1 MRAWQRFV
9 AALLALST
17 TSCALVPLPLWPQR
31 QAAPQLRPQIDLELD
46 LIPPAPISVQPSLWE
61 ALARDRAMPDCKPEP
76 VRKWMQLLGGSE
88 TRFLAEME
96 RVQPYLGYVKARADA
111 LGLPAEAALL
121 PLIESSY
128 RQYNGRGPKGWWQLI
143 DSTGRQYGLT
153 VNRQDDERL
162 DPVRSTNAALRMLAQ
177 LQQRYEG
184 NFRLALIAYN
194 RGPLNVD
201 RVLARK
207 RINPADVRSMDGL
220 ESPKVTLEHI
230 ARLKA
235 FGCLIEEGVAGK
247 RKLPADTPFRAH
259 RLDTPVPVSAV
270 LRVLGERGEEW
281 QRQHPRLAARGVI
294 APGQPFLAPRDFRE
308 QLAALGTLSDYPVVA
323 KPELVRAAEDVAA
336 APAKAFSV
344 PAKIH
349 VVQRGDNLWT
359 LARRYDTRVV
369 KILEANPGLH
379 RKSVL
384 KLGQKVRI
392 PTT

>member
-1 MRAWQRFV
+1 MKRWQRLIAV
-9 AALLALST
+9 GLALTT

-31 QAAPQLRPQIDLELD
+31 QDPPHVRAQIDLELD
-46 LIPPAPISVQPSLWE
+46 LLPPAPISVQPTLWE
-61 ALARDRAMPDCKPEP
+61 AIARDRAMPECHSES
-76 VRKWMQLLGGSE
+76 VRSWMRRIGGAE
-88 TRFLAEME
+88 ERFRAEMD
-96 RVQPYLGYVKARADA
+96 RVQPYLAYVKSRSDA
-111 LGLPAEAALL
+111 MGLPSEAALL
-121 PLIESSY
+121 PLVESTF
-128 RQYNGRGPKGWWQLI
+128 RQYNGRGPRGWWQMI

-162 DPVRSTNAALRMLAQ
+162 DPVRSTSAALRMLAA

-207 RINPADVRSMDGL
+207 RIDPAEVRSMDGL

-235 FGCLIEEGVAGK
+235 WGCLIAEGVAGQ
-247 RKLPADTPFRAH
+247 RPMPEAATFRAH

-270 LRVLGERGEEW
+270 IRVLGDRAEEW

-294 APGQPFLAPRDFRE
+294 LPGQPFLAPGDFGER
-308 QLAALGTLSDYPVVA
+308 LAALGSLSEYPVVA
-323 KPELVRAAEDVAA
+323 KPELTRDAGAVASTRAGSG
-336 APAKAFSV
+336 PARV
-344 PAKIH
+344 H

-359 LARRYDTRVV
+359 LARRYDTRVL

-384 KLGQKVRI
+384 RLGQKVRI
-392 PTT
+392 PTS